1 MRTDPARLA
10 AFDTLRAVAERDAY
24 ANLVL
29 PKLLAERRLDA
40 RDAALAT
47 ELAYGALRG
56 RGTYDAILAECVDRP
71 LGQLDPEVLD
81 VLRLGAH
88 QLLATRIP
96 SHAAVD
102 SSVELAREVAH
113 EGVARMVNAVLRKV
127 ARLDLREWVDRVA
140 PNPDRDPE
148 GYLAV
153 YRSHPTWVVSAL
165 WDSLAAHRGKEA
177 AYAEIDQLLEADNLR
192 PGVTLAARPGL
203 SEQADLVKQGAEPG
217 RYAPTA
223 AYLPEGDPA
232 RVEAVARGRAG
243 VQDEGSQLVALALM
257 AAPLGPDAVSADS
270 GGAGADSAAAE
281 ITSGSA
287 GSRDD
292 DRRWLDLCAGPGGKA
307 ALLAA
312 TGAQRGARLVAA
324 EIAPHRARL
333 VKRALQPIRGAHKV
347 VTADGTRP
355 PWRPGTFDRVLLD
368 APCTGLGALRRR
380 PESRWRREPADVS
393 RLAVLQKNLLASA
406 LDSARPG
413 GLVAYVTCSPHL
425 AETRLVVSDV
435 LARRDDVE
443 QLDARPYL
451 PGVPELGD
459 GPDVQLWPHL
469 HDTDAMYLA
478 LLRRR

>member
-10 AFDTLRAVAERDAY
+10 AYDTLRAVAEREAY

-29 PKLLAERRLDA
+29 PKLLTERRLDT

-56 RGTYDAILAECVDRP
+56 RGTYDAILAACVDRP

-102 SSVELAREVAH
+102 SSVELAREVSH
-113 EGVARMVNAVLRKV
+113 EGAARMVNAVLRKV
-127 ARLDLREWVDRVA
+127 ARQDLREWVERVA
-140 PNPDRDPE
+140 PDPDRDPE
-148 GYLAV
+148 GYLAI
-153 YRSHPTWVVSAL
+153 YRSHPAWVVSAL
-165 WDSLAAHRGKEA
+165 WDSLATHRGKDA
-177 AYAEIDQLLEADNLR
+177 AYAEIDRLLEADNER

-203 SEQADLVKQGAEPG
+203 AEQADLVKQGAEPG
-217 RYAPTA
+217 RYAATA

-232 RVEAVARGRAG
+232 RLDAVARGRAG

-257 AAPLGPDAVSADS
+257 AAPLTDRPT
-270 GGAGADSAAAE
+270 GADG
-281 ITSGSA
+281 SGSS
-287 GSRDD
+287 GSGSHGDD
-292 DRRWLDLCAGPGGKA
+292 DSLADDRLWLDLCAGPGGKA

-312 TGAQRGARLVAA
+312 IGAQRGVKLVAA

-333 VKRALQPIRGAHKV
+333 VKRALQPIHGVHKV
-347 VTADGTRP
+347 VTADGTQP
-355 PWRPGTFDRVLLD
+355 PWRPEIFDRVLLD

-393 RLAVLQKNLLASA
+393 RLAELQKKLLASA

>member
-1 MRTDPARLA
+1 MRIDPARLA
-10 AFDTLRAVAERDAY
+10 AYDTLRAVAEREAY

-29 PKLLAERRLDA
+29 PRLLAERRLDE

-47 ELAYGALRG
+47 ELAYGTLRG

-71 LGQLDPEVLD
+71 LAQLDAPVLD

-96 SHAAVD
+96 PHAAV
-102 SSVELAREVAH
+102 SSCVELAREVAH
-113 EGVARMVNAVLRKV
+113 EGAARMVNAVLRKV
-127 ARLDLREWVDRVA
+127 ARFDLAQWVDRVA
-140 PNPDRDPE
+140 PDPDRDPE

-153 YRSHPTWVVSAL
+153 YRSHPVWVVSAL

-177 AYAEIDQLLEADNLR
+177 AYTEIDRLLEADNVR

-203 SEQADLVKQGAEPG
+203 CEQAELVKQGAEPG

-223 AYLPEGDPA
+223 AYLSQGDPA
-232 RVEAVARGRAG
+232 GLEAVARGRAG
-243 VQDEGSQLVALALM
+243 VQDEGSQLVALALA
-257 AAPLGPDAVSADS
+257 AAPLGDPAAH
-270 GGAGADSAAAE
+270 GGAVNSSGESRSGEERAE
-281 ITSGSA
+281 
-287 GSRDD
+287 D
-292 DRRWLDLCAGPGGKA
+292 DRLWLDLCAGPGGKA
-307 ALLAA
+307 ALLAS

-324 EIAPHRARL
+324 EVAPHRARL
-333 VKRALQPIRGAHKV
+333 VKRALQPIRGVHKV

-355 PWRPGTFDRVLLD
+355 PWRPGSFDRVLLD

-380 PESRWRREPADVS
+380 PESRWRREPVDVS
-393 RLAVLQKNLLASA
+393 RLATLQKKLLASA
-406 LDSARPG
+406 IDSARPG

-435 LARRDDVE
+435 IARREDVE

-451 PGVPELGD
+451 PGVPDLGD
-459 GPDVQLWPHL
+459 GLDVQLWPHL

>member
-10 AFDTLRAVAERDAY
+10 AYDTLRAVSDREAY

-29 PKLLAERRLDA
+29 PKLLAERRLDP

-56 RGTYDAILAECVDRP
+56 RGTYDAILAECVSRP

-81 VLRLGAH
+81 VLRLGVH

-96 SHAAVD
+96 PHAAVD
-102 SSVELAREVAH
+102 ASVELAREVTH
-113 EGVARMVNAVLRKV
+113 EGAAGMVNAVLRKV
-127 ARLDLREWVDRVA
+127 ARGDLRDWVDRVA
-140 PNPDRDPE
+140 PDPDRDPE
-148 GYLAV
+148 GYLSV
-153 YRSHPTWVVSAL
+153 YRSHPVWVVSAL
-165 WDSLAAHRGKEA
+165 WDALAAHRGKDT
-177 AYAEIDQLLEADNLR
+177 AYAEIDRLLEADNLR

-203 SEQADLVKQGAEPG
+203 CEQADLVKQGAEPG

-223 AYLPEGDPA
+223 AYLPNGDPA
-232 RVEAVARGRAG
+232 HVDAVAHGRAG
-243 VQDEGSQLVALALM
+243 VQDEGSQLVALALA
-257 AAPLGPDAVSADS
+257 AAPLAPPT
-270 GGAGADSAAAE
+270 DSAPGDG
-281 ITSGSA
+281 SG
-287 GSRDD
+287 DQL
-292 DRRWLDLCAGPGGKA
+292 WLDLCAGPGGKA
-307 ALLAA
+307 VLLAGTA
-312 TGAQRGARLVAA
+312 SQRDARLVAA
-324 EIAPHRARL
+324 ELAPHRARL
-333 VKRALQPIRGAHKV
+333 VKRALQPIRGIHKV
-347 VTADGTRP
+347 VTADGTQP
-355 PWRPGTFDRVLLD
+355 PWRPGAFDRVMLD

-380 PESRWRREPADVS
+380 PESRWRREPVDVS
-393 RLAVLQKNLLASA
+393 RLAALQKRLLASA
-406 LDSARPG
+406 LDSARSG

-425 AETRLVVSDV
+425 AETRLVVEDV

-459 GPDVQLWPHL
+459 GPDVQLWPHI

>member
-10 AFDTLRAVAERDAY
+10 AYDTLRAVSERDSY

-29 PKLLAERRLDA
+29 PRLLAERGIDT

-71 LGQLDPEVLD
+71 LAQLDPEVLD

-96 SHAAVD
+96 PHAAVD
-102 SSVELAREVAH
+102 ASVELAREVMH
-113 EGVARMVNAVLRKV
+113 EGAARVVNAVLRKV
-127 ARLDLREWVDRVA
+127 SRGDLHEWVDRVA
-140 PNPDRDPE
+140 PDPDRDPE

-165 WDSLAAHRGKEA
+165 WDALAAHRGKEA
-177 AYAEIDQLLEADNLR
+177 AYAEIDQLLEADNTR

-223 AYLPEGDPA
+223 AYLLEGDPA
-232 RVEAVARGRAG
+232 RFEAVARGRAG
-243 VQDEGSQLVALALM
+243 VQDEGSQLVALAL
-257 AAPLGPDAVSADS
+257 AVAPLTG
-270 GGAGADSAAAE
+270 
-281 ITSGSA
+281 
-287 GSRDD
+287 DD
-292 DRRWLDLCAGPGGKA
+292 DADDDQLWLDLCAGPGGKA
-307 ALLAA
+307 ALLAGIA
-312 TGAQRGARLVAA
+312 AQRGARLVAA
-324 EIAPHRARL
+324 ELAPHRARL
-333 VKRALQPIRGAHKV
+333 VKRALQPIHGVHKV
-347 VTADGTRP
+347 VTADGTVP
-355 PWRPGTFDRVLLD
+355 PWRPGTFDRVMVD

-380 PESRWRREPADVS
+380 PESRWRRQPADVS
-393 RLAVLQKNLLASA
+393 RLAATQKRLLASA
-406 LDSARPG
+406 LDSTRPG

-425 AETRLVVSDV
+425 AETRLVVTDV
-435 LARRDDVE
+435 LVRRDDVE

-459 GPDVQLWPHL
+459 GPDVQLWPHV